1 MVWLQHW
8 SYIATTNHIHVDE
21 EMNNIP
27 HKETPPNSQDLQQVE
42 HNDKFPTEIEEVI
55 TGKEF
60 HFFFHP
66 FTGMMEK

>member
-1 MVWLQHW
+1 
-8 SYIATTNHIHVDE
+8 
-21 EMNNIP
+21 MNNIP